1 MILIAQVLLTV
12 QAWRKGWKGWA
23 LLPMGVAF
31 VVGML
36 LGLVTDEVERLVV
49 PGLIGDVLSV
59 AALIALSVRG
69 PQPASAP
76 APAQQQVI
84 AF

>member
-23 LLPMGVAF
+23 LLPMGVAL
-31 VVGML
+31 L
-36 LGLVTDEVERLVV
+36 LGLLLGSVTDDVERLVV
-49 PGLIGDVLSV
+49 PGLIGDLLSL
-59 AALIALSVRG
+59 AALIGLSMRG
-69 PQPASAP
+69 PQPAP